1 MNPENLLYAKSHEW
15 LNVESTG
22 GQKTCVI
29 GISAFAVEALTDLV
43 YLDLP
48 EVGKQFKAGQTF
60 GQVESVK
67 AVSDLYSPV
76 TIEITAVN
84 KELPDDLERLAKDP
98 YNSGWIVKG
107 KVLDE
112 SGMKDL
118 MDYKAYQKQCAEE
131 GH

>member
-15 LNVESTG
+15 LQVDSASG
-22 GQKTCVI
+22 SKTCAI

-48 EVGKQFKAGQTF
+48 EVGKQFKAGQSF

-76 TIEITAVN
+76 NIEITAVN

-98 YNSGWIVKG
+98 YGSGWIVKA
-107 KVLDE
+107 KILDD
-112 SGMKDL
+112 SGIKGL